1 MRHLISMSIVCTL
14 GLGSA
19 LVFAQAAARP
29 GIHVV
34 ELPKSSSGAKQVQS
48 TTLLETP
55 HLKLVS
61 IVIPKGGALPAHA
74 AMGQVSVQAVSGTGE
89 LHTGERTERLDVSHL
104 IVLAPATQH
113 DVRASADSDLV
124 LLVHEIMAGPS
135 GMGRGMGMRG
145 NGMRPGMGAGPRGG
159 APAATEAPATKK

>member
-1 MRHLISMSIVCTL
+1 MRNLLSMTIVCAL
-14 GLGSA
+14 GFGSA
-19 LVFAQAAARP
+19 LVFAQPAASP
-29 GIHVV
+29 GVHVV
-34 ELPKSSSGAKQVQS
+34 ELPKASSGAKLVQS

-74 AMGQVSVQAVSGTGE
+74 AAGQASVQTVSGTGE
-89 LHTGERTERLDVSHL
+89 LHVGARSERLDAAHL

-124 LLVHEIMAGPS
+124 LLVHEVMAGPS
-135 GMGRGMGMRG
+135 GMGPGMGMRG
-145 NGMRPGMGAGPRGG
+145 HGMGPGMGAGPRGG
-159 APAATEAPATKK
+159 AAAAPGSPAVKK